1 MKLGA
6 LSVLVRVEA
15 EIYPTEDP
23 DKVFK
28 AVENIFPRLKLQV
41 RWFDRSAVVEGSGE
55 GLEVLENFKKLLRER
70 RIRAAA
76 RSILK
81 TSISGGIL
89 LFYLNKQAAYVGK
102 VSFTEPFLESPLP
115 PIRVEIKSDNFEG
128 LISWM
133 TE

>member
-1 MKLGA
+1 MGA